1 MERWLLKIHFQPSGY
16 IIRRWYGSGMDIKEI
31 RHFFIGIWCQG
42 RRMLPAENWVL
53 WVPCSASHGC
63 SLAGAQYRCPVNK
76 EVKSSKNRQ
85 TYFTSPCHALDEN
98 FLKDT
103 RFLLLSFPVLFFGP
117 LRLKATIQDF
127 LCQFN
132 QGAWG
137 QEFLVAHILIESS
150 KLKTAKCVLLCV
162 FVVERIF

>member
-1 MERWLLKIHFQPSGY
+1 
-16 IIRRWYGSGMDIKEI
+16 MDIKEI
-31 RHFFIGIWCQG
+31 RHFFIGIWCRG

-63 SLAGAQYRCPVNK
+63 RLAGAQYRCPVNK

-103 RFLLLSFPVLFFGP
+103 RFLLLSFPVLFFGS
-117 LRLKATIQDF
+117 LRLKATHSRLFMSVQPRGMRSRTSG
-127 LCQFN
+127 C
-132 QGAWG
+132 
-137 QEFLVAHILIESS
+137 SYS
-150 KLKTAKCVLLCV
+150 RRV
-162 FVVERIF
+162 FKVKDS